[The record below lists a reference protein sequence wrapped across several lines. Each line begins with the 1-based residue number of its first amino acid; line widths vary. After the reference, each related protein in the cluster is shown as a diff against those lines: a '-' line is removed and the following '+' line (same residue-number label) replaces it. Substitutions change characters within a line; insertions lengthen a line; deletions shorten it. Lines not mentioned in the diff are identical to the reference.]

1 MRISDW
7 SSDVCAS
14 DLVRIWAGGK
24 YAHRN
29 LDAREISDFFRWRIM
44 GLFSIA
50 APPAVDVSK
59 GGGVAAIRYCRIVI
73 PPLPSPVGAGGVP
86 KRAWVRW
93 KRSALGQNDGG
104 SQILPS
110 ASTARSEERR
120 VGKECVC
127 TCRYRW

>member
-73 PPLPSPVGAGGVP
+73 PPLPSPV
-86 KRAWVRW
+86 
-93 KRSALGQNDGG
+93 RSA
-104 SQILPS
+104 
-110 ASTARSEERR
+110 ERR
-120 VGKECVC
+120 VGKECVS
-127 TCRYRW
+127 TCRSRWSPDTIKNTNNA

>member
-73 PPLPSPVGAGGVP
+73 PPLPS
-86 KRAWVRW
+86 
-93 KRSALGQNDGG
+93 RSAEHTSDLQSLMRISYAVFCLNKKK
-104 SQILPS
+104 QH
-110 ASTARSEERR
+110 
-120 VGKECVC
+120 
-127 TCRYRW
+127 RYISSRTSIRMMATNKV

>member
-73 PPLPSPVGAGGVP
+73 PPLPSPVGAGGEIG
-86 KRAWVRW
+86 RAHVRTPVTN
-93 KRSALGQNDGG
+93 AHL
-104 SQILPS
+104 
-110 ASTARSEERR
+110 
-120 VGKECVC
+120 VC
-127 TCRYRW
+127 RLLLEKKQRQ